1 MNIRELET
9 KYSEMKHSFDNIVKA
24 NTKLS
29 DEKTLALNEN
39 KYLNVKIDRAL
50 RYLEKNAKINKKEL
64 IDILKD
70 EF

>member
-1 MNIRELET
+1 MNMRELQT
-9 KYSEMKHSFDNIVKA
+9 KYSEMKQSFDNIVKA

-29 DEKTLALNEN
+29 DERTLVLKEN

-50 RYLEKNAKINKKEL
+50 RYLEKNDKINKKEL
-64 IDILKD
+64 VDILKD